1 VRFVDTNV
9 FLRYIVGDDP
19 ERSPASRDLL
29 VRCDAGEEEL
39 YTSESVIGEIF
50 YVLTRGRESYRVD
63 RVELA
68 QRVKPILN
76 ARGLQMPQKPV
87 IQRALDLYI
96 EYPEFD
102 FEDAVS
108 MAQMESQG
116 IQEIV
121 SYDEDFD
128 GKPEVVRVEP

>member
-96 EYPEFD
+96 ENPEFD

>member
-1 VRFVDTNV
+1 MRFVDTNV
-9 FLRYIVGDDP
+9 FLRFLVGDDP
-19 ERSPASRDLL
+19 VRSPSSRDLL
-29 VRCDAGEEEL
+29 WQCEAGDEEL

-68 QRVKPILN
+68 ERVKPIVS
-76 ARGLQMPQKPV
+76 ARGLQMPQKSV

-108 MAQMESQG
+108 MAHMESQG
-116 IQEIV
+116 IEEIV
-121 SYDEDFD
+121 SYDGDFD
-128 GKPEVVRVEP
+128 GKPGVARKEP